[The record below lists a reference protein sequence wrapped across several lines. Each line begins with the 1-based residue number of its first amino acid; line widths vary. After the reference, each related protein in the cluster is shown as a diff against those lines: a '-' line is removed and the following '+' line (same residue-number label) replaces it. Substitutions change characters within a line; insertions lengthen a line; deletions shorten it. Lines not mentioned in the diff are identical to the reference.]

1 MIESFENRGD
11 LTYYL
16 PRHGMSMTDMT
27 STANDV
33 TGGIDSSEDISAKDI
48 SAKDI
53 SAKRIAELLR
63 TPNTPDLRFPTSNYQ
78 QPTSHSQPPMT
89 FHIQNFEPR
98 IYQQTILAAC
108 TEKNTLVVLPTG
120 LGKTSIALMLAL
132 QRLALFPASKILFLA
147 PTRPLAE
154 QHKTSFLK
162 YSTVSEKDMTV
173 FTGFVKPEKREMLW
187 KTSTIIFSTPQG
199 LENDV
204 INERIN
210 LKEVSLLI
218 FDECHRATGEY
229 TYKFLAEQYVKKA
242 SYPKILGLTASPG
255 NDKEKI
261 IEVCQNLFIEHVE
274 VRSDH
279 DGDVAP
285 YVQSIK
291 MNVVPVILPEDYH
304 AVQKTLRE
312 CFTSKLKEIS
322 QFGHLN
328 SNRIS
333 NMSKTELLKL
343 QGALHGEIAKGNKD
357 FEILK
362 SISLAAEAT
371 KVDHALEL
379 LESQGVEQAHAYM
392 EKLQQQA
399 VTSSVRA
406 VKNLVEDTNF
416 KTALVK
422 ARALVEKNVEHPK
435 MEALKN
441 IIHEE
446 LAKQHDRLIV
456 FTNYR
461 STAVKI
467 KKMLDAE
474 NVASDIFVG
483 QAKKNGVGLSQ
494 KQQKEMLDQFS
505 RSAFTVLIA
514 TSVAE
519 EGIDIPSVDS
529 VIFYEPIPSAIRHIQ
544 RRGRTG
550 RLEKGSVTMLVA
562 KGTRDE
568 AYRWSAIHKE
578 KRMQRNIDELK
589 NIFTQLEIGRKQD
602 REEKKEEHLMD
613 TEVFVM
619 VDDREKSSKIVKD
632 LIEKNVKVR
641 LRRLEAGDYVLSA
654 RCAIEFKT
662 VPDFVDSIVDGRLLS
677 QLIALK
683 KIYDR
688 PLLIVEGEEDLYSQR
703 NIHPNA
709 IRGML
714 STITV
719 TLGIPVL
726 YTKNPKDTA
735 AMLAVTARRE
745 QQEGMK
751 NATLHAKKPFSTKEQ
766 QEYVIASLP
775 GVGPKLS
782 KPLLERFG
790 SIKNIMNAS
799 IADLQTI
806 EKIGE
811 KKAREIQRVLGEGYL
826 KE

>member
-16 PRHGMSMTDMT
+16 PRQGMAMTDT
-27 STANDV
+27 PGTPSDI
-33 TGGIDSSEDISAKDI
+33 TGEIDSSE
-48 SAKDI
+48 DI

-63 TPNTPDLRFPTSNYQ
+63 TPSTIRLKPQTSNPLSQ
-78 QPTSHSQPPMT
+78 AADRTPHSA
-89 FHIQNFEPR
+89 FRIQNFEPR

-154 QHKTSFLK
+154 QHKASFLK
-162 YSTVSEKDMTV
+162 YSTLPETDMTV
-173 FTGFVKPEKREMLW
+173 FTGFVRPEKREVLW
-187 KTSTIIFSTPQG
+187 KTSTLIFSTPQG

-210 LKEVSLLI
+210 LKDVSLLI

-229 TYKFLAEQYVKKA
+229 TYSFLAEQYMKKA
-242 SYPKILGLTASPG
+242 SYPKILALTASPG

-274 VRSDH
+274 VRNEH

-291 MNVVPVILPEDYH
+291 MDVVPVVLPEEYH
-304 AVQKTLRE
+304 AVQKILKE
-312 CFTSKLKEIS
+312 CHTSKLKEIS
-322 QFGHLN
+322 QLGHLN
-328 SNRIS
+328 SNRIN

-371 KVDHALEL
+371 KVDHAIEL
-379 LESQGVEQAHAYM
+379 LESQGVHQAYAYM

-399 VTSSVRA
+399 ATSTVRA

-422 ARALVEKNVEHPK
+422 ARNLVEKNTEHPK
-435 MEALKN
+435 MEALKS
-441 IIHEE
+441 ILHDEIK
-446 LAKQHDRLIV
+446 KQHGRIII

-461 STAVKI
+461 DTAVKI

-474 NVASDIFVG
+474 NISSDIFVG

-494 KQQKEMLDQFS
+494 KQQKEMLAQFS
-505 RSAFTVLIA
+505 TSAFTVLIA

-550 RLEKGSVTMLVA
+550 RLEKGRVTMLVA

-568 AYRWSAIHKE
+568 AYRWAAIHKE

-589 NIFTQLEIGRKQD
+589 TIFKQIEQGRKLNG
-602 REEKKEEHLMD
+602 EEKKDEPVID
-613 TEVFVM
+613 TDVFVM
-619 VDDREKSSKIVKD
+619 VDDREKSLKIVKD
-632 LIEKNVKVR
+632 LIEKNIKVR
-641 LRRLEAGDYVLSA
+641 LRRLEAGDFVLSA

-662 VPDFVDSIVDGRLLS
+662 VPDFVDSIIDGRLLS
-677 QLIALK
+677 QLLALK

-688 PLLIVEGEEDLYSQR
+688 PLLIVEGEEDIYSQR

-719 TLGIPVL
+719 TMGIPVL
-726 YTKNPKDTA
+726 YTKNPKDTSA
-735 AMLAVTARRE
+735 LLAVTARRE
-745 QQEGMK
+745 QLEGMK
-751 NATLHAKKPFSTKEQ
+751 NATLHAKKPFTTREQ
-766 QEYVIASLP
+766 QEYVIAALP
-775 GVGPKLS
+775 GLGPKLS

-799 IADLQTI
+799 IAELQTV

-811 KKAREIQRVLGEGYL
+811 RKAKEIQRVLSEGYT

>member
-16 PRHGMSMTDMT
+16 PRTGMAMTDTPGTTSDMT
-27 STANDV
+27 
-33 TGGIDSSEDISAKDI
+33 GEIDSSE
-48 SAKDI
+48 DI

-63 TPNTPDLRFPTSNYQ
+63 TPSTINFKLQTSN
-78 QPTSHSQPPMT
+78 PLPPST
-89 FHIQNFEPR
+89 DLTPHAAFRIQNFEPR

-154 QHKTSFLK
+154 QHKASFLK
-162 YSTVSEKDMTV
+162 YSTIPETDMTV
-173 FTGFVKPEKREMLW
+173 FTGFVRPEKREVLW
-187 KTSTIIFSTPQG
+187 KTSTVIFSTPQG

-210 LKEVSLLI
+210 LKDVSLLI

-229 TYKFLAEQYVKKA
+229 TYKFLADQYAKKA
-242 SYPKILGLTASPG
+242 SYPKILALTASPG

-274 VRSDH
+274 VRNEH

-291 MNVVPVILPEDYH
+291 MDVVSVLLPDEYH
-304 AVQKTLRE
+304 AVQKILKE
-312 CFTSKLKEIS
+312 CHASKLKEIS
-322 QFGHLN
+322 QLGHLN
-328 SNRIS
+328 SNRVS

-371 KVDHALEL
+371 KVDHAIEL
-379 LESQGVEQAHAYM
+379 LESQGVHQAHAYM

-399 VTSSVRA
+399 ATSTVRA

-422 ARALVEKNVEHPK
+422 VRALVEKNAEHPK

-441 IIHEE
+441 IVREE
-446 LAKQHDRLIV
+446 LKKQNDRLIV

-461 STAVKI
+461 DTAIKI
-467 KKMLDAE
+467 KRMFDSE
-474 NVASDIFVG
+474 NVSSDIFVG

-494 KQQKEMLDQFS
+494 KQQKEMLAQFS
-505 RSAFTVLIA
+505 TSAFTVLIA

-550 RLEKGSVTMLVA
+550 RLEKGSVKMLVA

-568 AYRWSAIHKE
+568 AYRWAAIHKE

-589 NIFTQLEIGRKQD
+589 TIFAQIGMERK
-602 REEKKEEHLMD
+602 RNKEEKKEETTDMD
-613 TEVFVM
+613 VVIM

-632 LIEKNVKVR
+632 LIEKNIKIR
-641 LRRLEAGDYVLSA
+641 LRRLEAGDFVLSA

-662 VPDFVDSIVDGRLLS
+662 VPDFVDSIIDGRLLS
-677 QLIALK
+677 QLLALK

-688 PLLIVEGEEDLYSQR
+688 PLLIVEGEEDMYSQR

-719 TLGIPVL
+719 TMGIPVL
-726 YTKNPKDTA
+726 YTKNPKDTSA
-735 AMLAVTARRE
+735 LLAVTARRE
-745 QQEGMK
+745 QLEGMK
-751 NATLHAKKPFSTKEQ
+751 NATLHAKKPFTTREQ
-766 QEYVIASLP
+766 QEYVIAALP
-775 GVGPKLS
+775 GLGPKLS

-799 IADLQTI
+799 IAELQTV

-811 KKAREIQRVLGEGYL
+811 KKAQEIQRVLSEGYT

>member
-16 PRHGMSMTDMT
+16 PRQGMAMTDTPGAT
-27 STANDV
+27 SDMA
-33 TGGIDSSEDISAKDI
+33 GEIGSSE
-48 SAKDI
+48 DI

-63 TPNTPDLRFPTSNYQ
+63 TPSTIHFKPQTSN
-78 QPTSHSQPPMT
+78 PSSQAADRTPHAA

-154 QHKTSFLK
+154 QHKASFLK
-162 YSTVSEKDMTV
+162 YCTLPETDMTV
-173 FTGFVKPEKREMLW
+173 FTGFVKPEKREVLW
-187 KTSTIIFSTPQG
+187 KTSTVIFSTPQG

-210 LKEVSLLI
+210 LKDVSLLI

-229 TYKFLAEQYVKKA
+229 TYKFLAEQYMKKA

-255 NDKEKI
+255 NDKDRI

-291 MNVVPVILPEDYH
+291 MDVVPVILPEEYH
-304 AVQKTLRE
+304 TVQKILKE
-312 CFTSKLKEIS
+312 CHTSKLKEIS
-322 QFGHLN
+322 QLGHLN
-328 SNRIS
+328 SNRIN

-343 QGALHGEIAKGNKD
+343 QGSLHGEIAKGNKD

-371 KVDHALEL
+371 KVDHAIEL
-379 LESQGVEQAHAYM
+379 LESQGVHQAHAYM

-399 VTSSVRA
+399 ATSSVRA

-422 ARALVEKNVEHPK
+422 ARALVEKNAEHPK

-441 IIHEE
+441 ILRDEIK
-446 LAKQHDRLIV
+446 KQHDRLIV

-461 STAVKI
+461 DTAVKI

-474 NVASDIFVG
+474 NISSDIFVG
-483 QAKKNGVGLSQ
+483 QAKKSGVGLSQ
-494 KQQKEMLDQFS
+494 KQQKEMLAQFS
-505 RSAFTVLIA
+505 TSAFTVLIA

-519 EGIDIPSVDS
+519 EGIDIPSVDT

-550 RLEKGSVTMLVA
+550 RLEKGGVKMLVA

-568 AYRWSAIHKE
+568 AYRWAAIHKE

-589 NIFTQLEIGRKQD
+589 NVFKQMEIGRKLQKD
-602 REEKKEEHLMD
+602 GKDDKKNHETEGSS
-613 TEVFVM
+613 EVFVM

-632 LIEKNVKVR
+632 LIEKNIKVR
-641 LRRLEAGDYVLSA
+641 LRRLEAGDFVLSA

-662 VPDFVDSIVDGRLLS
+662 VPDFVDSIIDGRLLS

-688 PLLIVEGEEDLYSQR
+688 PLLIVEGEEDMYSQR

-719 TLGIPVL
+719 TMGIPVL
-726 YTKNPKDTA
+726 YTKNPKDTSA
-735 AMLAVTARRE
+735 LLAVTARRE
-745 QQEGMK
+745 QLEGMK
-751 NATLHAKKPFSTKEQ
+751 NATLHTKKPFSTREQ
-766 QEYVIASLP
+766 QEYVIAALP
-775 GVGPKLS
+775 GLGPKLS

-799 IADLQTI
+799 IAELQTV

-811 KKAREIQRVLGEGYL
+811 KKAQEIQRVLSEGYT